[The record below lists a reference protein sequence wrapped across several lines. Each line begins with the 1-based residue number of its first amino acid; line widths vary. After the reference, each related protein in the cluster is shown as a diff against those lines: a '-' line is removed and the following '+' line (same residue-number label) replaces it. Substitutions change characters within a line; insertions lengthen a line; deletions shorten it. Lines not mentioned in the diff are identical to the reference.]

1 MALTKPTL
9 LPVPAFDATQPYT
22 FTFTVQS
29 SSAQITANQLTI
41 RRQTDNQIVYE
52 EQQETFKYE
61 HIVSAD
67 ELTNGTYYNAEL
79 IVYDAEGNASPTSVP
94 IQFYCYSTPIV
105 TFTNLPVN
113 NIIQNASFS
122 FAFSYTQ
129 TEGEKINS
137 YVMNLYNS
145 TGIQLSTS
153 GINYATDGTPPY
165 TGSYTFAG
173 LENGSTYLIELIAT
187 TINNTVVTTG
197 KIQITIE
204 YSRPDLFT
212 LVNLNNNCEE
222 GYITLTSNIVLVEGS
237 SNPFPPTYIDGKE
250 IDLTGEGSW
259 VKWED
264 GYSISGDM
272 LTRLWFRNPNE
283 YTQIMQFSNTDGQ
296 IIRLNFML
304 GYENVDSSDEQAYV
318 EMYVQSATEQYYIYS
333 NFIDVL
339 QDTEYYNVWLTRVGN
354 IYQLLLQQA

>member
-1 MALTKPTL
+1 MALTKPIL

-22 FTFTVQS
+22 FTFAVQS
-29 SSAQITANQLTI
+29 SSAQITANRLTI

-212 LVNLNNNCEE
+212 LVEIDNNCEE
-222 GYITLTSNIVLVEGS
+222 GYIILTSNIVLIEGS
-237 SNPFPPTYIDGKE
+237 SNPSPPIYIDDKE
-250 IDLTGEGSW
+250 IDLTGEGNW

>member
-1 MALTKPTL
+1 MALTKPIL
-9 LPVPAFDATQPYT
+9 LPVPAFDATHPYT
-22 FTFTVQS
+22 FAFAVQS
-29 SSAQITANQLTI
+29 SSAQITANRLTI

-79 IVYDAEGNASPTSVP
+79 IVYDAEGNDSPTSVP

-153 GINYATDGTPPY
+153 GINYVTDGTPPY

-173 LENGSTYLIELIAT
+173 LENGGTYLIELIAT

-212 LVNLNNNCEE
+212 LVEIDNNCEE
-222 GYITLTSNIVLVEGS
+222 GYIILTSNIVLIEGS
-237 SNPFPPTYIDGKE
+237 SNPSSPIYIDDKE

-272 LTRLWFRNPNE
+272 LTRLWFRNPNK